1 MKDSVFHFSP
11 SDISLHDD
19 AFHGSTAARFTEWW
33 YFDVLCDNG
42 YSIQMNVRVLSIIK
56 NRYTVIPQRITL
68 YKDGVLLQQNTKRYS
83 LKNSELFEKYSLVT
97 LEGNQVFKGE
107 VDSNGKWVY
116 DVSFHLNN
124 ISAYLLFEGTTKG

>member
-1 MKDSVFHFSP
+1 MD
-11 SDISLHDD
+11 
-19 AFHGSTAARFTEWW
+19 R
-33 YFDVLCDNG
+33 
-42 YSIQMNVRVLSIIK
+42 
-56 NRYTVIPQRITL
+56 
-68 YKDGVLLQQNTKRYS
+68 VLLQQNTKKYS
-83 LKNSELFEKYSLVT
+83 LKNSELFEKYPLVT